1 MAKGLP
7 SLPND
12 ALASS
17 HFALEFDGIE
27 QFQFQEVSGLTVER
41 DVITLKENG
50 PDGHP
55 VLKLMPGNL
64 KQPTITLKRGT
75 NMSKAMFDWFEQAQ
89 EGIGDARRTGS
100 IIAYDYAWGEVARW
114 NFEHG
119 WPSKI
124 EISGLKAGAT
134 EPSLETVTIVAERL
148 TRVK

>member
-89 EGIGDARRTGS
+89 EGIGDARADGLDHR
-100 IIAYDYAWGEVARW
+100 VRLRVRAR
-114 NFEHG
+114 
-119 WPSKI
+119 SR
-124 EISGLKAGAT
+124 AGTSSTAGRRRSRSAASRRARRSR
-134 EPSLETVTIVAERL
+134 PWR
-148 TRVK
+148 R